1 MRLADGTLK
10 RIRARHTDQKQAI
23 ILRDEKARAAELET
37 KDSSALTLNRMLDEW
52 LKSVKPSIAASSYL
66 DYKDTMRLH
75 IRPHLG
81 GLLAARVTADDI
93 EDALA
98 HLLNRKPAALATAH
112 KTRRLLSQAFIWAAR
127 RGRVAGNPVALL
139 EPITRPKPLVAA
151 WSMSEAQA
159 FLEAAEGDP
168 LHALFYTAVATG
180 IRKGELLALLWSD
193 INDGFIKVQR
203 TISKGAK
210 DGVKEGAKTYDGN
223 RSVPYGEDLAEILE
237 IQRRLAAKS
246 AAPEQVFPSTRYGR
260 LSGSHVSKRMRALIE
275 AAKVPPLKFHEL
287 RKTTASLWAR
297 AGVPPAVIQVLLGHA
312 TPDLALRVYTRVYAE
327 DLARA
332 ALNLGG
338 SIGGLP
344 SARDHTS
351 RAVN

>member
-1 MRLADGTLK
+1 MRLADGALK

-52 LKSVKPSIAASSYL
+52 LASVKPSLTASSYL

-75 IRPHLG
+75 VRPHLG
-81 GLLAARVTADDI
+81 GLKAARVNADDV

-98 HLLNRKPAALATAH
+98 HLLNRTTPAIATAH
-112 KTRRLLSQAFIWAAR
+112 KARRLLSQAFIWAAR
-127 RGRVAGNPVALL
+127 RGRVGGNPVALL
-139 EPITRPKPLVAA
+139 EPITRPRAPVIA
-151 WSMSEAQA
+151 WSLEEAQA
-159 FLEAAEGDP
+159 FLEAAAGDP
-168 LHALFYTAVATG
+168 LHPLFYTALATG

-193 INDGFIKVQR
+193 VGEDSITVQR
-203 TISKGAK
+203 TISKGAV

-223 RSVPYGEDLAEILE
+223 RVIPYGEDLAAVLE
-237 IQRRLAAKS
+237 VQRWVAKRS
-246 AAPEQVFPSTRYGR
+246 ASPEQVFPSTRHGR
-260 LSGSHVSKRMRALIE
+260 LSGSHVSKRMRAILE
-275 AAKVPPLKFHEL
+275 DAAVPRIKFHDI

-344 SARDHTS
+344 SERDHTS